1 MGPIKIK
8 TLLIK
13 SYFNSSLIPVYGQRE
28 ILRLLRKQT
37 EERGERK
44 QEEEGVSS
52 GMIITYFTDEGWL
65 TSDDSNILRLFNLFF
80 FTSSFEPDSFKA
92 TGVFY
97 SRLPAFTFGPTDETL
112 QQSVNRCRNLKTRS
126 ISCILLVQQ
135 KTFLFFKTPCDT
147 CCKVHS

>member
-1 MGPIKIK
+1 MRTDGLMGTSLVLQVFSESMGPIKIK

-52 GMIITYFTDEGWL
+52 GMIITYFTDEG
-65 TSDDSNILRLFNLFF
+65 
-80 FTSSFEPDSFKA
+80 
-92 TGVFY
+92 
-97 SRLPAFTFGPTDETL
+97 
-112 QQSVNRCRNLKTRS
+112 
-126 ISCILLVQQ
+126 
-135 KTFLFFKTPCDT
+135 
-147 CCKVHS
+147 